1 MPVKVSY
8 FFVVLIW
15 STTPLGIVWSSD
27 SVSPTMAVFLR
38 MLIALLLGAFVMAI
52 ANIRLPWHK
61 KALTLY
67 AYSALGI
74 YGGMMLSYIA
84 AQSIPSG
91 VISLVFGLAPILSG
105 LLAQRILGEAKFSK
119 IKLVALVL
127 SVIGLALVCKE
138 QLVGKSI
145 FNIGLISV
153 LLAVCCFSL
162 SSVMVKTVKIAIHP
176 MATTFG
182 ALILVTPLF
191 FLTWLLLDG
200 TFEPST
206 WSNRAIGSIIYLG
219 VFGSLLGFL
228 AYFHVLQKL
237 EASTVALITLI
248 TPGFAIALGTLLN
261 NEPLSLS
268 LIVGA
273 IVILVSLG
281 LFQFGDKLFKTKNND
296 ALSYD

>member
-1 MPVKVSY
+1 
-8 FFVVLIW
+8 
-15 STTPLGIVWSSD
+15 
-27 SVSPTMAVFLR
+27 
-38 MLIALLLGAFVMAI
+38 
-52 ANIRLPWHK
+52 
-61 KALTLY
+61 
-67 AYSALGI
+67 
-74 YGGMMLSYIA
+74 
-84 AQSIPSG
+84 
-91 VISLVFGLAPILSG
+91 
-105 LLAQRILGEAKFSK
+105 
-119 IKLVALVL
+119 
-127 SVIGLALVCKE
+127 
-138 QLVGKSI
+138 
-145 FNIGLISV
+145 
-153 LLAVCCFSL
+153 
-162 SSVMVKTVKIAIHP
+162 